1 MKERHYIAMFFRS
14 ILLLIT
20 CMWAGQ
26 TVLAQSLEVPI
37 DLQVSLFLKATTYDR
52 TFASKLQKNDVLQV
66 GICYQPDLR
75 TTVAEMEALK
85 AALETPV
92 AGFKVRITLIEF
104 ADDEDIAARKEWPTL
119 SAIYITSMR
128 GLDHKTL
135 LAQAQRH
142 QVLTATTNPALVA
155 KGVSIGF
162 ELVGGRPKF
171 VINRKATIDEGCEF
185 SSQLLKLARVL

>member
-1 MKERHYIAMFFRS
+1 
-14 ILLLIT
+14 
-20 CMWAGQ
+20 MWAGH
-26 TVLAQSLEVPI
+26 VVFAQSVEVPI
-37 DLQVSLFLKATTYDR
+37 DVQVPLFLKATTYDR
-52 TFASKLQKNDVLQV
+52 TFPTKLQKNDVLQV

-85 AALETPV
+85 AAFETPMT
-92 AGFKVRITLIEF
+92 GFKIRITLINF
-104 ADDEDIAARKEWPTL
+104 AEDEDIAAIKAWPTL

-128 GLDHKTL
+128 GLDLKTL
-135 LAQAQRH
+135 LEQAQRH
-142 QVLTATTNPALVA
+142 QVLTVATDPAIVA
-155 KGVSIGF
+155 KGTAIGF